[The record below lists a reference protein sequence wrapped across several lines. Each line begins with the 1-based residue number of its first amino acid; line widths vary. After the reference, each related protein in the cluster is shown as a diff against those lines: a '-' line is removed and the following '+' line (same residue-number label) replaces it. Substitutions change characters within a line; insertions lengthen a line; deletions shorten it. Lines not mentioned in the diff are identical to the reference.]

1 MLDLTSMTQMGAT
14 PPDGGANCLKAM
26 NKITLD
32 SDWCFEDTNTECF
45 EALCVGATLTST
57 IKEVLSEVV
66 TF

>member
-1 MLDLTSMTQMGAT
+1 MGE
-14 PPDGGANCLKAM
+14 PSLKAM

-57 IKEVLSEVV
+57 IKEVLSEEV